1 MLMLNELAKEV
12 HANSLEKGWWEAGER
27 PFGEVIALIHQEL
40 SEALEEYRHGHE
52 YHEVYYSQ
60 GTNGK
65 DKPEGIPVELAD
77 VIIRILD
84 FVGGTG
90 MDIDEAIRIK
100 VRYNKTR
107 PYRHGGLKA

>member
-1 MLMLNELAKEV
+1 MLNELAKEV
-12 HANSLEKGWWEAGER
+12 HANSVDKGWWEDGDR
-27 PFGEVIALIHQEL
+27 PFGEIIALVHQEL
-40 SEALEEYRHGHE
+40 SEALEEFRHGHE
-52 YHEVYYSQ
+52 FHEVYYSQ

-84 FVGGTG
+84 FVGAESI
-90 MDIDEAIRIK
+90 DIDEAIRIK
-100 VRYNKTR
+100 MRYNTTR